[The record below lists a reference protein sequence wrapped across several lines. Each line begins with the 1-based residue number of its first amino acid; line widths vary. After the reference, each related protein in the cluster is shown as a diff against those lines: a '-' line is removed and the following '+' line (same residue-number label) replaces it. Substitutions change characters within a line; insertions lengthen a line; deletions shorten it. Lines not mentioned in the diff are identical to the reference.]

1 MGLIQNLTPGATY
14 QQELS
19 SDLRHPSRVAGQ
31 KKKKSWSLSHMV
43 EFPTMER
50 DCERNISYHIS
61 KHMSSHHCFGASKC
75 EWGLPKQK
83 TMPAI
88 QQMPPPRPD
97 PQPQCWGA
105 RRHVRNQ
112 KKPGCWPQIADMHRT
127 GKTSKTP
134 HSCIFPL
141 TVNSLIW
148 DYPFSLINN
157 KLWCANCLEPC
168 YKLKYILIPSPAF
181 SGSFSGLH
189 DTLSPWLEVLN
200 TVIK

>member
-88 QQMPPPRPD
+88 QQMPPPPD

-112 KKPGCWPQIADMHRT
+112 KKTRMLASDSWHAQDRKDFKNPTLLHLPTH
-127 GKTSKTP
+127 SKFLNLRL
-134 HSCIFPL
+134 SIFF
-141 TVNSLIW
+141 N
-148 DYPFSLINN
+148 
-157 KLWCANCLEPC
+157 
-168 YKLKYILIPSPAF
+168 
-181 SGSFSGLH
+181 
-189 DTLSPWLEVLN
+189 
-200 TVIK
+200 